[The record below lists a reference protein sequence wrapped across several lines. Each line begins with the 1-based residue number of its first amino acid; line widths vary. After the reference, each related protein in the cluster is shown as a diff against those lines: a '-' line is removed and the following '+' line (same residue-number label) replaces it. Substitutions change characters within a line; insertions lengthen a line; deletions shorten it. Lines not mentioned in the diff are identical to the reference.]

1 MFDQQQVT
9 SFLVKCLWVIGGF
22 AGGYLLAWIA
32 GVGFDKVVVKA
43 KSPELLHKWARI
55 IGGVLA
61 AMLVAFLVF
70 PAGQGQ
76 GGGNV
81 GGIEPG
87 STPGP
92 TSTETA
98 KAPPPSTEKLP
109 EVPVEAVPVRV
120 KIFASEAVLNR
131 KTETWLYYEVGGK
144 PTERVDLD
152 GVHTAVQEQQRANKP
167 GVVIVYSFSPT
178 ASERTAGY
186 TDLRDAAW
194 RDMPLVSEDQ
204 FKQIR
209 KK

>member
-70 PAGQGQ
+70 PAGQGA

-98 KAPPPSTEKLP
+98 KTPPPASEKLP

-120 KIFASEAVLNR
+120 KVFAGDKVEAGTA
-131 KTETWLYYEVGGK
+131 KYFEVVKGPREK
-144 PTERVDLD
+144 VDIA
-152 GVHTAVQEQQRANKP
+152 GVEKEANDQKRASKA
-167 GVVIVYSFSPT
+167 GVVIVYTFDAT
-178 ASERTAGY
+178 ASKRTDGY
-186 TDLRDAAW
+186 TQLVQLAERLEI
-194 RDMPLVSEDQ
+194 PPPVSEDE
-204 FKQIR
+204 FKLIR